1 MNTPRSS
8 DLYCRAALAALALAY
23 VAVMTLAQ
31 FHKLDSF
38 EMGFDL
44 ALQEQVFWNT
54 IHGRWLATS
63 TLATTEIDLGRDV
76 IALDVLLAL
85 PYKLLPDTRTLLV
98 LQTLA
103 IAAGVIPLYALAKRH
118 LSPLAG
124 LAFGAAYLAYKPLH
138 FLNLYEFQL
147 RAFALAPILGMFY
160 FLDAG
165 RLRGFLICAAL
176 ALCTRSDVALVVAMF
191 GVYALIRRKPTAF
204 AASAFLLGTA
214 WFAMAVLV
222 VVPRFNG
229 GAQFHYFEWYD
240 NLGHTPSEAVHT
252 VLTDPLTVI
261 DTVVSEPKL
270 LLLGSV
276 YGLLAFLPL
285 LRPDVLVI
293 ALPTL
298 AMSLLSDRP
307 MLSSIRKQYPAM
319 LYPLAFI
326 GAILALEMLLKIPAV
341 ERRRRWVE
349 PAALALVVVL
359 NVGAQWLSPPTTW
372 RFLGQWERPAFAPAV
387 DKLLDKIPPEAAVA
401 VSSRIAP
408 ALAQREHL
416 FLFPPQS
423 QGFYGDQAMVR
434 ADYILYET
442 PKTGDEDP
450 WLPLLEKDP
459 WVLVGVGQY
468 EPREYRYLYR
478 LYRRRPVK
486 KGRPAGEAAPVAWSL
501 DGPQPVLY

>member
-1 MNTPRSS
+1 MTAPRSS
-8 DLYCRAALAALALAY
+8 DPRCRAALAALALAY
-23 VAVMTLAQ
+23 VIVMTLAQ

-76 IALDVLLAL
+76 IVLDLLLAL

-103 IAAGVIPLYALAKRH
+103 IAAGVVPLYALAKRH

-160 FLDAG
+160 YLDGG
-165 RLRGFLICAAL
+165 RLRGFLVCAAL

-191 GVYALIRRKPTAF
+191 GVYALIRRRPKAF
-204 AASAFLLGTA
+204 AASALLLGTA
-214 WFAMAVLV
+214 WFATAVLV

-240 NLGHTPSEAVHT
+240 NLGHTPAEAVHT
-252 VLTDPLTVI
+252 ILTDPLTII

-276 YGLLAFLPL
+276 YGLLAFLPV

-307 MLSSIRKQYPAM
+307 MLSSIRKQYPAA
-319 LYPLAFI
+319 LYPLAFV
-326 GAILALEMLLKIPAV
+326 GAILALEMLLKLPVV
-341 ERRRRWVE
+341 ERRRRVTE
-349 PAALALVVVL
+349 AAVLALVVAL

-372 RFLGQWERPAFAPAV
+372 RFLGQWTRPSFAPAV
-387 DKLLDKIPPEAAVA
+387 DKLIEKIPPEAAVA
-401 VSSRIAP
+401 VSNHIAP
-408 ALAQREHL
+408 ALAQRERL

-423 QGFYGDQAMVR
+423 QGFYSDQALVR
-434 ADYILYET
+434 ADYVLYET
-442 PKTGDEDP
+442 PKAGDEDP

-486 KGRPAGEAAPVAWSL
+486 KGRPAGEGAPVAWNLGS
-501 DGPQPVLY
+501 PQPVLY

>member
-1 MNTPRSS
+1 MNASRWSEFS
-8 DLYCRAALAALALAY
+8 CRAALGAMALAY
-23 VAVMTLAQ
+23 VVIMTLAQ

-44 ALQEQVFWNT
+44 ALQEQVIWNT

-63 TLATTEIDLGRDV
+63 TLATTQIDLGRDV
-76 IALDVLLAL
+76 ILLDLLLAL
-85 PYKLLPDTRTLLV
+85 PYKLLPDVRTLLV
-98 LQTLA
+98 LQTLV

-118 LSPLAG
+118 LTPLAG
-124 LAFGAAYLAYKPLH
+124 LVFGAAYLAYKPLH

-160 FLDAG
+160 FLDSG
-165 RLRGFLICAAL
+165 KLRGFLVCAGL

-191 GVYALIRRKPTAF
+191 GVYALIRHKPKRF
-204 AASAFLLGTA
+204 AVSALLLGA
-214 WFAMAVLV
+214 VWFATAVLV
-222 VVPRFNG
+222 VVPLFNNG
-229 GAQFHYFEWYD
+229 VAFHYFDWYD
-240 NLGHTPSEAVHT
+240 NLGRTPAEALHTL
-252 VLTDPLTVI
+252 LTDPFTVM

-298 AMSLLSDRP
+298 AMCLLSDRP
-307 MLSSIRKQYPAM
+307 MLSSIRKQYPAV
-319 LYPLAFI
+319 LYPLAFV
-326 GAILALEMLLKIPAV
+326 GAILAVATLFSIPAL
-341 ERRRRWVE
+341 ERRRRGVE
-349 PAALALVVVL
+349 PAILALVVAL

-372 RFLGQWERPAFAPAV
+372 RFVGQWTRPSFAPAL
-387 DKLLDKIPPEAAVA
+387 DRLLEKIPPEAAVA
-401 VSSRIAP
+401 VSSRVAP
-408 ALAQREHL
+408 NLAQRERL

-423 QGFYGDQAMVR
+423 QGFYSDQALVR

-442 PKTGDEDP
+442 PQAGDDDP

-459 WVLVGVGQY
+459 WVLIGVGQY

-478 LYRRRPVK
+478 LYRRRAVK
-486 KGRPAGEAAPVAWSL
+486 QGRPPGEAAPVARAL
-501 DGPQPVLY
+501 GIPQAVLY

>member
-1 MNTPRSS
+1 MNAPRPS
-8 DLYCRAALAALALAY
+8 DPRCRTALAALALAY
-23 VAVMTLAQ
+23 VIVMTLAQ

-44 ALQEQVFWNT
+44 AIREQVVWNT

-63 TLATTEIDLGRDV
+63 ALATTPTDLGRDLIV
-76 IALDVLLAL
+76 LDVLLAL

-103 IAAGVIPLYALAKRH
+103 IAVGVVPLYALAKRH
-118 LSPLAG
+118 LSPQAG

-160 FLDAG
+160 FLDSG
-165 RLRGFLICAAL
+165 KLRGFLVCALL

-191 GVYALIRRKPTAF
+191 GVYALIRRKPKRF
-204 AASAFLLGTA
+204 AVSALLLGA
-214 WFAMAVLV
+214 VWFATAILV

-240 NLGHTPSEAVHT
+240 NLGHTPAEALHT
-252 VLTDPLTVI
+252 VLTDPLTVM

-285 LRPDVLVI
+285 LRPDVLVV

-298 AMSLLSDRP
+298 AMCLLSDRP
-307 MLSSIRKQYPAM
+307 MLSSIRKQYPAV
-319 LYPLAFI
+319 LYPLAFA
-326 GAILALEMLLKIPAV
+326 GAILAVETILRIPAF
-341 ERRRRWVE
+341 ERRRRVAL
-349 PAALALVVVL
+349 PALLALVVGL

-372 RFLGQWERPAFAPAV
+372 RFLSQWTRPSFAPAV
-387 DKLLDKIPPEAAVA
+387 DRLLEKIPPEAAVA
-401 VSSRIAP
+401 VSSRVAP
-408 ALAQREHL
+408 NLAQRERL

-423 QGFYGDQAMVR
+423 QGFYSDEALVR

-442 PKTGDEDP
+442 PKAGDDDP

-486 KGRPAGEAAPVAWSL
+486 KGRPAGEGAPVAWNLGS
-501 DGPQPVLY
+501 PRPVLY